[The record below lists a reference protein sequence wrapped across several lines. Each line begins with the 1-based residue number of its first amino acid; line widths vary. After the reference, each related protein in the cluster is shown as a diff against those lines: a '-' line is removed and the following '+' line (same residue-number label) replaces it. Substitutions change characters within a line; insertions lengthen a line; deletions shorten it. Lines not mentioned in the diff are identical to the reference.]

1 MKFLPLRLLACALLA
16 HVAHAQSPLTL
27 TAPGALK
34 TLGANWQSASALGGD
49 PRHDKIL
56 TGLPGSGLLVNNP
69 TKQARAHLVTA
80 WDHAD
85 VELELDFLL
94 TAGSNSGVYLM
105 GRYEVQLFDS
115 WGQTA
120 ATKPSDCGGIYDRWD
135 AARGQG
141 NESYDGTAP
150 RAHAARAPGLWQH
163 LRIEFRA
170 PRFDA
175 AGKKIANAKFLRV
188 FLNGYLIHENV
199 EISGP
204 TRSALFETEPEAP
217 RGPLM
222 IQGDHGTLAVR
233 ALSAQLLDSPAL
245 TTSGLTYELYVGP
258 QKGIADYVATPTE
271 SGPLPNLSV
280 APIQKSGKG
289 ALVIKGTLHVGR
301 ADTYTFSAETRN
313 PARLIID
320 DQLAISPL
328 ELGADGR
335 TVTLTAGTHPFRLDY
350 QHVRAAR
357 AALAIGVRGIGLP
370 AQSFTYVDPTA
381 KPKIAPSI
389 PLAPGDRPRL
399 QRGFVPYEPKKRL
412 YAISVG
418 SPTGAHFAYDFETGS
433 LLRVW
438 RGSFIDV
445 ADMWESR
452 GESQLAQPS
461 GPALTLNHKPT
472 VALLE
477 SFAHD
482 WPDAPEPLWS
492 SQGYTLAPDGTPTF
506 LGKLA
511 QLDVRDTLVPGAD
524 GRSLTRT
531 LVFNGRN
538 TSWETY
544 VLVAEADVI
553 TAQPGGNGWIIGD
566 RTYYIDLPKGGP
578 LHPTV
583 RTRNGRQQLVVPL
596 SGGKVDRTLTYTL
609 VW

>member
-1 MKFLPLRLLACALLA
+1 MKFSPLSLIACALLA
-16 HVAHAQSPLTL
+16 HVAQAQSPLTL

-34 TLGANWQSASALGGD
+34 TIGANWQSASTLAGN
-49 PRHDKIL
+49 PRYDKIL
-56 TGLPGSGLLVNNP
+56 TGLPGSGVLINNP

-120 ATKPSDCGGIYDRWD
+120 SPKPSDCGGIYDRWD
-135 AARGQG
+135 DARGKG

-170 PRFDA
+170 PRFDV
-175 AGKKIANAKFLRV
+175 AGKKIANAKFIRV
-188 FLNGYLIHENV
+188 ILNGYLIHENV

-204 TRSALFETEPEAP
+204 TRSALFEKDPEAP

-222 IQGDHGTLAVR
+222 IQGDHGTLAIR

-245 TTSGLTYELYVGP
+245 TTSGLKYELYVGP
-258 QKGIADYVATPTE
+258 QKGIADYVASPTD

-289 ALVIKGTLHVGR
+289 ALVITGTLHVGR
-301 ADTYTFSAETRN
+301 TDTYTFTPDTRN
-313 PARLIID
+313 PSRLLID
-320 DQLAISPL
+320 DQLAISPI

-335 TVTLTAGTHPFRLDY
+335 TVTLTAGDHPFRLDY
-350 QHVRAAR
+350 NHVRAAR

-370 AQSFTYVDPTA
+370 AQSFTYVEPNT
-381 KPKIAPSI
+381 KSKIAPSI
-389 PLAPGDRPRL
+389 PLAPGDHTRL

-418 SPTGAHFAYDFETGS
+418 SPTGTHFAYDFETGS

-438 RGSFIDV
+438 RGGFLDV
-445 ADMWESR
+445 AEMWESR
-452 GESQLAQPS
+452 GEPQLAQPA
-461 GPALTLNHKPT
+461 GPSLTLNSKPT

-482 WPDAPEPLWS
+482 WPVAPEPLWS

-511 QLDVRDTLVPGAD
+511 QLDIRDTFTPSAD

-531 LVFNGRN
+531 LVLNGRN

-544 VLVAEADVI
+544 VLLAESDTI
-553 TAQPGGNGWIIGD
+553 SAQPDGNGWIIGE
-566 RTYYIDLPKGGP
+566 RSYYIDLPKGSP

-596 SGGKVDRTLTYTL
+596 AGGKIDRTLTYTL